1 VSVAEKGAKQLL
13 SIVELGG
20 YPNCVALYK
29 KIGFEVT
36 ELFSMR
42 KAFAFLKKNRP
53 LVIVAEF
60 NFQSDFRDRTSSLES
75 LMAVLQRMPETKIVV
90 FYDREQA
97 HQLEKLSSRFPLLAT
112 LTYPLDSELLEKTLQ
127 ELINQ

>member
-1 VSVAEKGAKQLL
+1 MAESGTKQLL

-29 KIGFEVT
+29 KVGFEVT

-53 LVIVAEF
+53 TVIVAEF

-112 LTYPLDSELLEKTLQ
+112 LAYPLDSELLEKTLQ